1 MDSYPNG
8 TTANGEVIPFAQILG
23 SDHYVETY
31 CQIED
36 GAGNLLSYQFG
47 VEDGD
52 VKVDRTAQVR
62 RSCDLTVTPFGAPG
76 QIIDSTVL
84 EQLAETLIPADGK
97 DVFAPYG
104 NKIRIFYGIRIPG
117 YTNPSDGTAMYK
129 WSLGLFRLSTVD
141 ISDDGVP
148 TMSITGYDDS
158 RTISRNKL
166 TLPWIVA
173 AGTNYGD
180 AMIALCQ
187 DRCPGLKALPHT
199 VTPVTPQLV
208 VDQESDPWKV
218 VTEWAASVGSEIYI
232 NRNGEL
238 VIRDEPDPAE
248 NPIDWT
254 YDDGTTNKNAT
265 LLSLNRGMSD
275 DPGYNGIVL
284 LSESNTLQFPIR
296 VELWDDDPDS
306 PTYALGQYGK
316 VPQFQSSP
324 LITDPTQ
331 AGIMAT
337 AELLK
342 ALGATETLDFAVIP
356 NPAHEAGDL
365 VRVIRPL
372 SRTDSVSILESFSI
386 PLSVTQSMPIRTR
399 ERRSSAQISGGLL

>member
-36 GAGNLLSYQFG
+36 GDKNVLSYQFG

-52 VKVDRTAQVR
+52 VTVDRTAQVR
-62 RSCDLTVTPFGAPG
+62 RSCKLDITPFGAPG
-76 QIIDSTVL
+76 QIIDSTIL
-84 EQLAETLIPADGK
+84 EQLAETLIPSDGK

-117 YTNPSDGTAMYK
+117 YTNPSDGSNIYRWA
-129 WSLGLFRLSTVD
+129 LGLFRLSEVD
-141 ISDDGVP
+141 ISDDGIP
-148 TMSITGYDDS
+148 KMSVTGYDDS

-166 TLPWIVA
+166 TAPWIVT

-180 AMIALCQ
+180 AIIALCQ
-187 DRCPGLKALPHT
+187 SRCPGLQALPHT
-199 VTPVTPQLV
+199 VTATTPQLV
-208 VDQESDPWKV
+208 IDQESDPWA
-218 VTEWAASVGSEIYI
+218 TAAEWASSVGSEVYI
-232 NRNGEL
+232 NRNGDL
-238 VIRDEPDPAE
+238 VIRDEPDPLE

-254 YDDGTTNKNAT
+254 YDDGTTNKSAV
-265 LLSLNRGMSD
+265 LLSVNRGMSD

-284 LSESNTLQFPIR
+284 VSESNTLPGPIR
-296 VELWDDDPDS
+296 VEVWDDDPDS

-316 VPQFQSSP
+316 VPKFMSSP
-324 LITDPTQ
+324 LIIDANQ

-342 ALGATETLDFAVIP
+342 VLGATESMDFAVIP

-372 SRTDSVSILESFSI
+372 SRTDSVSILDSFTI
-386 PLSVTQSMPIRTR
+386 PLSVTQPMTCKTR
-399 ERRSSAQISGGLL
+399 ERRSSVQISGGLL